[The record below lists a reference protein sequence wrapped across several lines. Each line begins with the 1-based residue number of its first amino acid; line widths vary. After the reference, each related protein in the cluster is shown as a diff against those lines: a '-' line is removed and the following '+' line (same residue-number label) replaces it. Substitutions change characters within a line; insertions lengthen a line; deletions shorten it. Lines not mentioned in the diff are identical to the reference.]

1 MCLKQAGPS
10 TGPEDTSGRGL
21 PTLLMGGFTH
31 LTCASCML
39 GLVPAR
45 RTGDA
50 ADDTEWLIRSERSVF
65 PNTVRNPSAKVCA
78 RFASV
83 EADVEQKTALI
94 LLILGISIKG
104 LLLVYCIYFS
114 SMRRRAHIDA

>member
-1 MCLKQAGPS
+1 MCLVHAGPS
-10 TGPEDTSGRGL
+10 AGR
-21 PTLLMGGFTH
+21 
-31 LTCASCML
+31 
-39 GLVPAR
+39 R
-45 RTGDA
+45 RGDA

-94 LLILGISIKG
+94 LLILGISIKR

-114 SMRRRAHIDA
+114 SMRRRARIDA